1 MTMHTQHSG
10 KESMPSP
17 PSLAE
22 NCLLAALDQEDQE
35 KLFPLLEPVY
45 LAQGDILYE
54 PGQSLHYAY
63 FPTTSIVS
71 LIYVTEDGACS
82 ENAMIG
88 CFGMVGVAL
97 FMGGETMP
105 NQAVVQSAG
114 YAYRLKAQLL
124 KKEFNRSVALHD
136 LLLRYIQALFTQ
148 IAQIAAC
155 NRHHSAEQRLCRWLL
170 LSLDRTSINELA
182 LTHEMIAKILGVRRE
197 GITQVAGKLQ
207 AEGLIDYSRGHI
219 EVRDRHGL
227 EARSCECYKVIKTEY
242 DRLLT
247 PQHDTQQ

>member
-1 MTMHTQHSG
+1 
-10 KESMPSP
+10 MPSVP
-17 PSLAE
+17 DLTQ
-22 NCLLAALDQEDQE
+22 NCLLAALDREDQE
-35 KLFPLLEPVY
+35 RLLPLLELVY
-45 LAQGDILYE
+45 LEQGDILYE
-54 PGQSLHYAY
+54 PSQPLHYAY

-71 LIYVTEDGACS
+71 LIYVTEDGSCS

-170 LSLDRTSINELA
+170 LSLDRTPINELDM
-182 LTHEMIAKILGVRRE
+182 THEMIAKILGVRRE

-219 EVRDRHGL
+219 EVRDRPGL

-247 PQHDTQQ
+247 PQQNTQQQ